1 MSEWQP
7 QAFAYLLQ
15 KDYLKAADIYEQAI
29 SDEPEVISHYFY
41 LGLLQLLQGQETEA
55 QFTWMDCISE
65 ETAIAELDNP
75 VDPQVDTVTSELVG
89 VLYTELLRQ
98 KNAGEYETAWLI
110 SQHIHEIDPSN
121 LDNSLILVWLCVE
134 LERIDH
140 DDPIFLEV
148 IEALEENAVGDRI
161 ASSHNIFNRNL
172 LWELSSSLLSHEP
185 FHPLLEFI
193 EACLPFVEEPR
204 PFIYSLI
211 KASVKF
217 AYHQQK
223 SKLAIK
229 LLKLCLQ
236 LSPEHLEVFEH
247 LSRIYLKLR
256 IHDDA
261 LDTAKEYSRL
271 AQKLVD
277 KVFANNLLLG
287 VLLTKGGHWQEAL
300 DVFTTQEHLF
310 SSLIAE
316 HPTELSQPVMN
327 RLYISNYFTPYIKDE
342 PRRHRLLQNQM
353 AELIQTNTK
362 IDLTE
367 QMQKFRKRLSTRD
380 RSQKIRIGYIS
391 KFMIS
396 HSVGWLARWLIKHH
410 DRDQFELY
418 GYFLGYLEYPDN
430 LQSWYETQM
439 HRVYRVDVDG
449 IQDYTTIVA
458 RIYEDV
464 IDILIDLDSI
474 TFDISCAV
482 MALKPAPIQ
491 ITWLGSDASGV
502 PTIDYFMADNYVL
515 PDYAQEYYAEKIWRL
530 PQTYIAVDGFEVGIP
545 SVRRDQLDIPPD
557 GVLYFSGQPA
567 FKRHPD
573 NVRLQMQIIKAV
585 PNSYFLIKGFGD
597 QESVKEF
604 FEEIA
609 IAEGVAPEQ
618 LRFLPMTSTE
628 AEHRANLAIADIVLD
643 TFPYNGATTT
653 LETLWMCIPIVTKVG
668 EQFAARNSYTMM
680 MNAGISEG
688 IAWNNAEY
696 VEWGIRLGT
705 DAALREDIATRLK
718 ASRQTSPL
726 WNGEKFAREM
736 ENAYQQMWQQYI
748 LKETD

>member
-1 MSEWQP
+1 MTMHQWQP
-7 QAFAYLLQ
+7 QAYEYLLQ
-15 KDYLKAADIYEQAI
+15 KDYTSAVSIYEQAI
-29 SDEPEVISHYFY
+29 ADAPEVPSHYFY
-41 LGLLQLLQGQETEA
+41 LGLLQLLNEQETEA
-55 QFTWMDCISE
+55 QFTWMECIS
-65 ETAIAELDNP
+65 AEIEIDVL
-75 VDPQVDTVTSELVG
+75 TSELVS
-89 VLYTELLRQ
+89 VLYAEMLRQ
-98 KNAGEYETAWLI
+98 KDIGEYETAWLI
-110 SQHIHEIDPSN
+110 SQHIHQIDSSN
-121 LDNSLILVWLCVE
+121 LNNSLILLWLCVE
-134 LERIDH
+134 LGRITPDNLV
-140 DDPIFLEV
+140 FLEV
-148 IEALEENAVGDRI
+148 IETLKEKAAGDSTEPI
-161 ASSHNIFNRNL
+161 DNSFDHDL

-193 EACLPFVEEPR
+193 EACLPFVQEPR
-204 PFIYSLI
+204 PFIYNLI
-211 KASVKF
+211 KASIKL
-217 AYHQQK
+217 AYHQLK
-223 SKLAIK
+223 DKLAIR

-236 LSPEHLEVFEH
+236 LSSEYLEVFEH

-300 DVFTTQEHLF
+300 DVFTMQENLF

-316 HPTELSQPVMN
+316 NPTELSQLAMN
-327 RLYISNYFTPYIKDE
+327 RLYICNYFTPYIKDQ
-342 PRRHRLLQNQM
+342 PRKHRLLQNQM
-353 AELIQTNTK
+353 SQLIQTNTK

-380 RSQKIRIGYIS
+380 SSQKLKIGYIS

-410 DRDQFELY
+410 DRNQFELY
-418 GYFLGYLEYPDN
+418 GYFLGYLEYSDN
-430 LQSWYETQM
+430 LQSWYESQM
-439 HRVYRVDVDG
+439 DYVYRVDMDG

-458 RIYEDV
+458 RIYKDE
-464 IDILIDLDSI
+464 IDILIDLDSA
-474 TFDISCAV
+474 TFDTSCAV
-482 MALKPAPIQ
+482 MALKPSPIQ
-491 ITWLGSDASGV
+491 VTWLGSDASGI
-502 PTIDYFMADNYVL
+502 PTIDYFIADSYVL
-515 PDYAQEYYAEKIWRL
+515 PDYAQEYYTEKIWRL

-585 PNSYFLIKGFGD
+585 PDSYFLIKGFGD
-597 QESVKEF
+597 QKAVKEF

-609 IAEGVAPEQ
+609 IAEGANPEQ

-688 IAWNNAEY
+688 IAWTDAEY

-705 DAALREDIATRLK
+705 NAALRQDIATRLK

-726 WNGEKFAREM
+726 WNGEKFTREM

-748 LKETD
+748 LKESN